1 VFAQRLDGAGTPLGP
16 EFQVNTYTTL
26 GQKTPLVAPT
36 GAGSFV
42 VAWRSYTQ
50 DGDGYGVF
58 AQRFVPAKYVLG
70 KKMIVKDPTGLE
82 DSRITLIL
90 GKETATDIGAIVGD
104 PTASGATL
112 RVRTKGATPSDQTY
126 LLDAAGWS
134 ATATGFRYTGPT
146 GGDGDPVRKV
156 ILKRTPGGTALIKI
170 LLKGNVGTQSLDVV
184 PPFGVLGGL
193 VLAINGGDSYC
204 VSLGSNTGA
213 STLVNT
219 AQMWKSINATIERC
233 PAP

>member
-1 VFAQRLDGAGTPLGP
+1 LWAGQGQESGFGVRGRLYDAGGVPASGEFAVNTYTPSDQGISNDVAIGADGNYIVTWQSTFQDGHDFSVFAQRLDGTGAKLGP

-58 AQRFVPAKYVLG
+58 AQRFVPARYVLG
-70 KKMIVKDPTGLE
+70 KKMIVKDPAGAE
-82 DSRITLIL
+82 DSRVTLIL

-112 RVRTKGATPSDQTY
+112 RVRTKGAAPSDQTY
-126 LLDAAGWS
+126 LLDAAAGVPPQRAS
-134 ATATGFRYTGPT
+134 ATRAPRE
-146 GGDGDPVRKV
+146 
-156 ILKRTPGGTALIKI
+156 GTAIRS
-170 LLKGNVGTQSLDVV
+170 G
-184 PPFGVLGGL
+184 
-193 VLAINGGDSYC
+193 
-204 VSLGSNTGA
+204 
-213 STLVNT
+213 
-219 AQMWKSINATIERC
+219 R
-233 PAP
+233 